1 MQAIGGAFSL
11 WHLMIDELPRRSVLI
26 LSTTPPIPRDYGN
39 RNRVFQTLA
48 LFRKLDFAVSFL
60 LYPLDKDWESQ
71 IPIYY
76 KELVSSFNFFAVIPN
91 SKPLHQPARAYHH
104 DIDEW
109 WDDNIGQYLS
119 WLFSRHRFDVFLVNY
134 TFLSK
139 AFDYTP
145 PKIFKILDTHDLF
158 SGRREVF
165 EKNGVEAEF
174 FYTSQQQ
181 ESIGFNRS
189 DLIFAIK
196 QSEQK
201 VIQQMTEKPVV
212 CLPYWDDRIA
222 PRSRATPNAIG
233 YDHERPLRLGFIGA
247 YNSVNIINLRRFL
260 ETLVPY
266 VKLYNL
272 PIEILMAG
280 NVCQGIDQSYAFLR
294 KIGFVEDIAAFY
306 ENIDIIIAPLEFSTG
321 IKIKVGEALARGI
334 PVLATRNAFDGFRPY
349 HATQN
354 LPDVASVCEAIVSAA
369 YSELP
374 LAELATAAQ
383 KAAIAAAQTQDK
395 ALAIIGD
402 RVIGALRRLLLIV
415 DRPFWSRETFL
426 DELVSQSIEFLSQ
439 ISPVIVCCIS
449 EDAVAP
455 KKLHAEAD
463 YIRIA
468 ALEDLSSIV
477 RDQVFAHYSVI
488 GAVVIAAV
496 AKTEEGVLC
505 RLKALGVRPW
515 SLSLAEGGINT
526 RVVLRDTFETQA
538 PIELT
543 PLRYLPSDWPADIRD
558 RNHVSLFVPN
568 TANEWAQLAR
578 GYVERAA
585 VEFGIT
591 VHTVPIPIHHE
602 ADPVFFKTVG
612 DLIGQKCILIVR
624 DAFSP
629 AFVLQILKFWKVP
642 FLLLNSDFICPEYLA
657 VRGMPSLEGS
667 VRAFLDGKH
676 WARTQAGPD
685 TGWSAVFREFSEPRR
700 VPAFPFS
707 RRKLTAEGFV
717 ADSRGAVRERLEL
730 CESDLAR
737 AE

>member
-1 MQAIGGAFSL
+1 MT
-11 WHLMIDELPRRSVLI
+11 DELPRRSVVI

-60 LYPLDKDWESQ
+60 LYPFDKDWEAQ

-76 KELVSSFNFFAVIPN
+76 KELASSFDFFAVIPN
-91 SKPLHQPARAYHH
+91 SRPLHQPARAYHH

-109 WDDNIGQYLS
+109 WDDNIGQYLN

-145 PKIFKILDTHDLF
+145 PNVFKILDTHDLF
-158 SGRREVF
+158 SGRRETF
-165 EKNGVEAEF
+165 EKNGVAAEF

-181 ESIGFNRS
+181 ESIGFDRS

-196 QSEQK
+196 QSEQQ
-201 VIQQMTEKPVV
+201 VIEQMTEKPVV
-212 CLPYWDDRIA
+212 CLPYWDDRIV
-222 PRSRATPNAIG
+222 PRSVAAPNAVG

-294 KIGFVEDIAAFY
+294 KIGFVEDIAEFY
-306 ENIDIIIAPLEFSTG
+306 NNIDIIIAPLEFSTG

-334 PVLATRNAFDGFRPY
+334 PVLATGNAFDGFRPY

-354 LPDVASVCEAIVSAA
+354 LPDLASVCEAIVSAA
-369 YSELP
+369 YGELP

-383 KAAIAAAQTQDK
+383 KAAIAAARTQDK

-402 RVIGALRRLLLIV
+402 RVVAALRRLLLIV

-426 DELVSQSIEFLSQ
+426 DEMVSQSIEFLSQ
-439 ISPVIVCCIS
+439 ITPVVVCCIS
-449 EDAVAP
+449 EDAVVP
-455 KKLHAEAD
+455 KKLHAKAD
-463 YIRIA
+463 YIRIT

-477 RDQVFAHYSVI
+477 RDRVLADYSVV
-488 GAVVIAAV
+488 GTVVIAAA
-496 AKTEEGVLC
+496 AKTEEAAIC
-505 RLKALGVRPW
+505 QLKALGVAPW
-515 SLSLAEGGINT
+515 SLSLAGGGINT
-526 RVVLRDTFETQA
+526 RIVLRDTFETQ
-538 PIELT
+538 PLLELA
-543 PLRYLPSDWPADIRD
+543 PLRYLPTDWPVDIQG
-558 RNHVSLFVPN
+558 RNYVSLFVPD
-568 TANEWAQLAR
+568 TADEWAQLAR
-578 GYVERAA
+578 GYVEHAA
-585 VEFGIT
+585 VEFGIA
-591 VHTVPIPIHHE
+591 VHTAPIPIHHE
-602 ADPVFFKTVG
+602 TDPVFFKMVG
-612 DLIGQKCILIVR
+612 DLIGQKCILIVH

-629 AFVLQILKFWKVP
+629 AFVLQILKFWNIP

-657 VRGMPSLEGS
+657 AQGMPSLEGS

-676 WARTQAGPD
+676 RARTQAGPD

-707 RRKLTAEGFV
+707 G
-717 ADSRGAVRERLEL
+717 D
-730 CESDLAR
+730 
-737 AE
+737 